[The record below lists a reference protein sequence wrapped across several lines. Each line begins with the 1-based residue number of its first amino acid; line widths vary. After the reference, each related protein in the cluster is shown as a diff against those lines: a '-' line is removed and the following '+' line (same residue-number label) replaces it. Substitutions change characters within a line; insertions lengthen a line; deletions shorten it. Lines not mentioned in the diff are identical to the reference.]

1 MMDQVEQI
9 IQSQFGIDL
18 ELRHDGSRKASSKLF
33 GALSSVRTGQSVEG
47 RAIQSELLRVMTGKK
62 ESKKKVKGKGK

>member
-1 MMDQVEQI
+1 MTDRGKPQV
-9 IQSQFGIDL
+9 
-18 ELRHDGSRKASSKLF
+18 KLF

-47 RAIQSELLRVMTGKK
+47 RAIQSELLRVMTSKE